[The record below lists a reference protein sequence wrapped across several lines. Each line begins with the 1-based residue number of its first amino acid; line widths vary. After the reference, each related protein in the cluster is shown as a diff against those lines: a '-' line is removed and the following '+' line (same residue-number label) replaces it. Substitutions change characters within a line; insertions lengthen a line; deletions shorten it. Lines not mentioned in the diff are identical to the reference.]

1 MPETLKLPSYGGQA
15 LIEGVL
21 MRGANS
27 VALACRT
34 PDGNIVTYTEPLG
47 GIYKSTIKNIP
58 FLRGLIILW
67 DSLGLGTRF
76 LTMSANYQTGEDEK
90 LEGPMLYGTLAV
102 SIALGIGLFFLAPT
116 ALGQLFDSLIGWPA
130 VVGYV
135 FEGFLRLIII
145 ITYIWAVGLMKDI
158 QRVFA
163 YHGAEHKTINAF
175 EAGSELTPEN
185 VQKFSLEHPRCG
197 TSFLLTVVVL
207 SIILFSPLK
216 TLPLG
221 FRLITQLALLPV
233 LAGIAYEYVR
243 WVSNHLNSRFVRGLI
258 KPNLALQ
265 HLTTREP
272 DLAMLEVA
280 IQSFQTMLAEEKKQ
294 ENQPLS
300 VP

>member
-34 PDGNIVTYTEPLG
+34 PDGNIVTHTEPLG